1 MSTGIFCR
9 IKPLLFGGKTS
20 RFEVVKRAHLVKDK
34 KKKESEG
41 PKMERSRSRGSS
53 GNFIMMMELRKKII
67 TFRDIVDLP
76 PFDGSLSINELV
88 MGTMRDLHKFY
99 PEIIPSSQLSEIKGS
114 SIDKVLK
121 YFCEALRSIGDS
133 WMMNQDWMDKATYNM
148 YNNNTDQRT
157 SSEQTV
163 GIASATLTCMIKIA
177 REMFDVVDEYEPN
190 KDIQRSNAFSK
201 ILMETFSD
209 SNSSSPCCA
218 SPKTPTSVLPEFTGS
233 PASGELSNFYS
244 SSPIFRSLRFQALEK
259 LNPMDIKRLSFHMPS
274 NLEIIDGSSLK
285 RKDKV
290 DDEIMADVEAK
301 SEPLFGR
308 SNSEESSNCD
318 ELMFEIEGS
327 RNCDV
332 KKDAGLEDPRDYSLK
347 RGMPQ
352 IAASET
358 TPAIAEVT
366 TPPTLLSVNASP
378 LPPAQPS
385 ISTPVMIDVVAT
397 SSLPSTDSPSMK
409 LQPDVATAQPSPPTP
424 PPPPPFVLQPATFT
438 VPSVP
443 PPPTPPPAMSRA
455 VTARPLPPPPPPPMA
470 SGAATAAPPL
480 PPPPPPPMASGA
492 ATAAA
497 PLPPPRMLSGTG
509 TAAPKPPPPPQ
520 TSTARNAPPPPPPL
534 MISSKGTMPFPPP
547 PPPPVPLRNGAA
559 PPPPPPGAA
568 RSLRPKKAQT
578 KLKRSSQMGTL
589 YRVLKGKLEGG
600 NQLTK
605 SPTGRKGPASSSAG
619 GKQGMADAL
628 AEITKR
634 HQIEEDAQ
642 KYSKAITE
650 LRAAI
655 STFKTKDMAEL
666 VKFHRHVESI
676 LEKLTDETQVLAR
689 FEGFPQKKLEAL
701 RTAAALGSK
710 LNGVVSELTNWK
722 VEPPIG
728 QLLDKTER
736 YFNKIKGDLDAL
748 ERTKDEESKK
758 FQSHNIDFD
767 FHILVQIKEL
777 MVDVSSSCMELAL
790 KERRQGKA
798 SETALTG
805 TKTEPRMAG
814 AKMLWRA
821 FQFAFRVYSF
831 AGGQDDRAEMLTR
844 ELAREIE
851 TDPHHQ

>member
-1 MSTGIFCR
+1 
-9 IKPLLFGGKTS
+9 
-20 RFEVVKRAHLVKDK
+20 
-34 KKKESEG
+34 
-41 PKMERSRSRGSS
+41 MERSRSRGSS
-53 GNFIMMMELRKKII
+53 GNFILMMELRKKII

-133 WMMNQDWMDKATYNM
+133 WMMNQEWMDKATYNM
-148 YNNNTDQRT
+148 YNNSDQRI

-177 REMFDVVDEYEPN
+177 REMFDTATAVAHVVLL
-190 KDIQRSNAFSK
+190 QRLLHQCF
-201 ILMETFSD
+201 
-209 SNSSSPCCA
+209 
-218 SPKTPTSVLPEFTGS
+218 PEFTGS
-233 PASGELSNFYS
+233 PASGEFSNFYS
-244 SSPIFRSLRFQALEK
+244 SSPLFRSLRFQALEK
-259 LNPMDIKRLSFHMPS
+259 LNPMDIKRLSFYMPS

-285 RKDKV
+285 RKDEV

-301 SEPLFGR
+301 SEPLLER
-308 SNSEESSNCD
+308 SNSEERSNCD
-318 ELMFEIEGS
+318 ELMLEIEGS
-327 RNCDV
+327 SNCYV
-332 KKDAGLEDPRDYSLK
+332 KKDAGLEDPRDYNLK

-358 TPAIAEVT
+358 TPVIADQVAA
-366 TPPTLLSVNASP
+366 PPTALSVNASP
-378 LPPAQPS
+378 LPQAQPS
-385 ISTPVMIDVVAT
+385 ISSPVMIDVAAT
-397 SSLPSTDSPSMK
+397 PSLPSTPPSMK
-409 LQPDVATAQPSPPTP
+409 LQPDAATAQ
-424 PPPPPFVLQPATFT
+424 
-438 VPSVP
+438 
-443 PPPTPPPAMSRA
+443 
-455 VTARPLPPPPPPPMA
+455 PPPPPPPPLPPFSCNSTA
-470 SGAATAAPPL
+470 RSHLHHHHHLWHLGAATAAPPL
-480 PPPPPPPMASGA
+480 LP
-492 ATAAA
+492 
-497 PLPPPRMLSGTG
+497 PPPRMLSGTR
-509 TAAPKPPPPPQ
+509 TAAPKPPPPPPQ

-547 PPPPVPLRNGAA
+547 PPVPLGNGAA

-605 SPTGRKGPASSSAG
+605 SPSGRKGPASSSAG

-634 HQIEEDAQ
+634 SAYFQQIEEDAQ
-642 KYSKAITE
+642 KYSKAIIE
-650 LRAAI
+650 LKAAI

-666 VKFHRHVESI
+666 IKFHKHVESI

-728 QLLDKTER
+728 QLLDRTER

-798 SETALTG
+798 AETALTG
-805 TKTEPRMAG
+805 AKTEPRMAG

-831 AGGQDDRAEMLTR
+831 AGGQDDRADMLTR

>member
-1 MSTGIFCR
+1 MPTGIFCR

-20 RFEVVKRAHLVKDK
+20 RFEILTETRKQLQVVKRAHLVKDK
-34 KKKESEG
+34 KKKESEE

-53 GNFIMMMELRKKII
+53 GNFILMMELRKKII

-148 YNNNTDQRT
+148 YNNSDQRII
-157 SSEQTV
+157 

-177 REMFDVVDEYEPN
+177 REMFDVMDESEPN

-201 ILMETFSD
+201 ILMETSSD

-233 PASGELSNFYS
+233 PASGEFSNFYS
-244 SSPIFRSLRFQALEK
+244 SSPLFRSLRFQALEK
-259 LNPMDIKRLSFHMPS
+259 LNPMDIKRLSFYMPS

-285 RKDKV
+285 RTDKV

-301 SEPLFGR
+301 SEPLFER
-308 SNSEESSNCD
+308 TNSEERSNCD
-318 ELMFEIEGS
+318 ELMFEIERS
-327 RNCDV
+327 SNCYV
-332 KKDAGLEDPRDYSLK
+332 KKDEDPRDYNLK

-358 TPAIAEVT
+358 TPVRAEVT
-366 TPPTLLSVNASP
+366 APPTALSVNASP
-378 LPPAQPS
+378 LPQAQPS
-385 ISTPVMIDVVAT
+385 ISSPVMIDVAAT
-397 SSLPSTDSPSMK
+397 PPLPSTPPSMMK
-409 LQPDVATAQPSPPTP
+409 LHPDAATAQPP
-424 PPPPPFVLQPATFT
+424 PPPPLPPFVLQPATFT

-443 PPPTPPPAMSRA
+443 PPPPPPPAMSRA
-455 VTARPLPPPPPPPMA
+455 VTARPLPPPPPPPPMA

-480 PPPPPPPMASGA
+480 PPPPPPP
-492 ATAAA
+492 
-497 PLPPPRMLSGTG
+497 RMLSGTG
-509 TAAPKPPPPPQ
+509 AAAPKPPPPPPQ

-547 PPPPVPLRNGAA
+547 PPVPLGNGAA

-605 SPTGRKGPASSSAG
+605 SPSGRKGPASSSAG

-634 HQIEEDAQ
+634 SAYFQQIEEDAQ

-650 LRAAI
+650 LKAAI

-666 VKFHRHVESI
+666 IKFHKHVESI

-728 QLLDKTER
+728 QLLDRTER
-736 YFNKIKGDLDAL
+736 YFN
-748 ERTKDEESKK
+748 
-758 FQSHNIDFD
+758 
-767 FHILVQIKEL
+767 KEL

-798 SETALTG
+798 AETALTG
-805 TKTEPRMAG
+805 AKTEPRMAG

-831 AGGQDDRAEMLTR
+831 AGGQDDRADMLTR